1 MKVIVKTP
9 SRLHLGIIDPAGLH
23 GRRYGSIGLTINE
36 PSFEIEAEPSDN
48 LKISCSKQYYSSVLE
63 ALNTVSNRYGVD
75 RGVYVKILK
84 GIPVHVGLGSTTQL
98 KLGVATAY
106 LVSKGLN
113 VSVEKLA
120 ETLGRGEFSG
130 IGTYAFARGGF
141 IVDGGV
147 KMGKQPKPIVSLNFP
162 EDWKIIV
169 VIPGVERGYDEEA
182 EKPIMTE
189 VRGDSS
195 LIMEVAYLTLMKLI
209 PGVVDRDIVEFGEAL
224 SSIQVLVGRAFSKYQ
239 GGVFRSGVVDG
250 LVRRLKEVGGLG
262 VGQSSWGPTVYAF
275 TDSDIDCLRKAALKC
290 LSDYG
295 IEGSIIV
302 TNARNRGAD
311 ISRVIN

>member
-1 MKVIVKTP
+1 MKVVVRTP
-9 SRLHLGIIDPAGLH
+9 SRLHLGIIDPAGLY

-36 PSFEIEAEPSDN
+36 PSFEIEAEPSSN
-48 LKISCSKQYYSSVLE
+48 LEISCSEQYYNNVLE
-63 ALNTVSNRYGVD
+63 VLNIVSNRYGVD
-75 RGVYVKILK
+75 KGVYVKISR

-106 LVSKGLN
+106 LISKGLS
-113 VSVEKLA
+113 VSVRELSEA
-120 ETLGRGEFSG
+120 LGRGVFSG
-130 IGTYAFARGGF
+130 IGTYAFAHGGF

-147 KMGKQPKPIVSLNFP
+147 KMGKQPKPIVSLSFP
-162 EDWKIIV
+162 EDWKVIV

-182 EKPIMTE
+182 EKPIMME
-189 VRGDSS
+189 VRGNPS
-195 LIMEVAYLTLMKLI
+195 LIMEVAYLTLMRLI
-209 PGVVDRDIVEFGEAL
+209 PGIVDRDIVEFGEAL

-250 LVRRLKEVGGLG
+250 LVKKLKEAGGLG

-275 TDSDIDCLRKAALKC
+275 TDSDVDCLREAALEC
-290 LSDYG
+290 LRDYG
-295 IEGSIIV
+295 IDGSIIV

-311 ISRVIN
+311 IRVID